1 MADENLHAKH
11 RARMQERVERDG
23 LDSLAEH
30 EALEYLLF
38 LSIPRAD
45 TNALAHRLIQHFGDF
60 CKVLEAEPEELMQ
73 VEGVGPKSARLIST
87 VMACSR
93 YYELKKRK
101 TRLSLNSAETAIAY
115 VKPLF
120 RGVQN
125 EQLYL
130 ILLDDACRPVQD
142 LRIAEGVPNRVAVD
156 TRKLLRAVARTNSTC
171 GILAHNHP
179 TGAGHS
185 VRGGPPDDIPYYGG
199 HRPARLYDHGS
210 YHHSGG
216 GWLFDAEPRQPAGI
230 PRKQRRAAGCQ
241 PLNAAHAP
249 CRVPA
254 GRIFLWFGYKISANL
269 FTLKICRAIII
280 IQLIVV
286 HERNDYGRSLS
297 LKGTVSAHRRPA
309 AGDRSADAGHP

>member
-101 TRLSLNSAETAIAY
+101 TRLSLNSAETA
-115 VKPLF
+115 
-120 RGVQN
+120 
-125 EQLYL
+125 
-130 ILLDDACRPVQD
+130 CRPVQD

-179 TGAGHS
+179 TGLA
-185 VRGGPPDDIPYYGG
+185 IPSE
-199 HRPARLYDHGS
+199 ADRLTTYHIMEVTGQLGFTIMDH
-210 YHHSGG
+210 
-216 GWLFDAEPRQPAGI
+216 
-230 PRKQRRAAGCQ
+230 
-241 PLNAAHAP
+241 
-249 CRVPA
+249 
-254 GRIFLWFGYKISANL
+254 
-269 FTLKICRAIII
+269 III
-280 IQLIVV
+280 AGEDGCSMLN
-286 HERNDYGRSLS
+286 RGSLPEYRVNS
-297 LKGTVSAHRRPA
+297 GVLQA
-309 AGDRSADAGHP
+309 ASR

>member
-45 TNALAHRLIQHFGDF
+45 TN
-60 CKVLEAEPEELMQ
+60 
-73 VEGVGPKSARLIST
+73 EGVGPKSARRIST

-179 TGAGHS
+179 TGLA
-185 VRGGPPDDIPYYGG
+185 IPSE
-199 HRPARLYDHGS
+199 ADRLTTYHIMEVTGQLGFTIMDH
-210 YHHSGG
+210 
-216 GWLFDAEPRQPAGI
+216 
-230 PRKQRRAAGCQ
+230 
-241 PLNAAHAP
+241 
-249 CRVPA
+249 
-254 GRIFLWFGYKISANL
+254 
-269 FTLKICRAIII
+269 III
-280 IQLIVV
+280 AGEDGCSMLN
-286 HERNDYGRSLS
+286 RGSLPEYRVNS
-297 LKGTVSAHRRPA
+297 GVLQA
-309 AGDRSADAGHP
+309 ASR

>member
-101 TRLSLNSAETAIAY
+101 TRLSLNTAETAIAY

-130 ILLDDACRPVQD
+130 ILLDDACCPVQD

-179 TGAGHS
+179 TGLAIPSEADRLTTYHIMEVTGQLGFTIMDHIIIAGEDGCS
-185 VRGGPPDDIPYYGG
+185 MLNRGSLPEY
-199 HRPARLYDHGS
+199 RVN
-210 YHHSGG
+210 SGV
-216 GWLFDAEPRQPAGI
+216 LQ
-230 PRKQRRAAGCQ
+230 
-241 PLNAAHAP
+241 AAHAP

-269 FTLKICRAIII
+269 FTLKICRVIII

-309 AGDRSADAGHP
+309 AGDRSAGAGHP

>member
-93 YYELKKRK
+93 
-101 TRLSLNSAETAIAY
+101 
-115 VKPLF
+115 
-120 RGVQN
+120 
-125 EQLYL
+125 L

-179 TGAGHS
+179 TGLA
-185 VRGGPPDDIPYYGG
+185 IPSE
-199 HRPARLYDHGS
+199 ADRLTTYHIMEVTGQLGFTIMDH
-210 YHHSGG
+210 
-216 GWLFDAEPRQPAGI
+216 
-230 PRKQRRAAGCQ
+230 
-241 PLNAAHAP
+241 
-249 CRVPA
+249 
-254 GRIFLWFGYKISANL
+254 
-269 FTLKICRAIII
+269 III
-280 IQLIVV
+280 AGEDGCSMLN
-286 HERNDYGRSLS
+286 RGSLPEYRANS
-297 LKGTVSAHRRPA
+297 GVLQA
-309 AGDRSADAGHP
+309 ASR

>member
-60 CKVLEAEPEELMQ
+60 CKVLEAEPEELMR
-73 VEGVGPKSARLIST
+73 VEGIGPKSARLIST

-101 TRLSLNSAETAIAY
+101 TRLSLNSAETAI
-115 VKPLF
+115 
-120 RGVQN
+120 
-125 EQLYL
+125 
-130 ILLDDACRPVQD
+130 
-142 LRIAEGVPNRVAVD
+142 EGVPNRVAVD

-179 TGAGHS
+179 TGLA
-185 VRGGPPDDIPYYGG
+185 IPSE
-199 HRPARLYDHGS
+199 ADRLTTYHIMEVTGQLGFTIMDH
-210 YHHSGG
+210 
-216 GWLFDAEPRQPAGI
+216 
-230 PRKQRRAAGCQ
+230 
-241 PLNAAHAP
+241 
-249 CRVPA
+249 
-254 GRIFLWFGYKISANL
+254 
-269 FTLKICRAIII
+269 III
-280 IQLIVV
+280 AGEDGCSMLN
-286 HERNDYGRSLS
+286 RGSLPEYRVNS
-297 LKGTVSAHRRPA
+297 GVLQA
-309 AGDRSADAGHP
+309 ASR

>member
-73 VEGVGPKSARLIST
+73 VEGVGPKSARL
-87 VMACSR
+87 
-93 YYELKKRK
+93 

-120 RGVQN
+120 RGVPN

-179 TGAGHS
+179 TGLA
-185 VRGGPPDDIPYYGG
+185 IPSE
-199 HRPARLYDHGS
+199 ADRLTTYHIMEVTGQLGFTIMDH
-210 YHHSGG
+210 
-216 GWLFDAEPRQPAGI
+216 
-230 PRKQRRAAGCQ
+230 
-241 PLNAAHAP
+241 
-249 CRVPA
+249 
-254 GRIFLWFGYKISANL
+254 
-269 FTLKICRAIII
+269 III
-280 IQLIVV
+280 AGEDGCSMLN
-286 HERNDYGRSLS
+286 RGSLPEYRVNS
-297 LKGTVSAHRRPA
+297 GVLQA
-309 AGDRSADAGHP
+309 ASR

>member
-179 TGAGHS
+179 TGLAIPSEADRLTTYHIMEVTGQLGFTIMDHIIIAGEDGCS
-185 VRGGPPDDIPYYGG
+185 MLNRGSLPEY
-199 HRPARLYDHGS
+199 RVN
-210 YHHSGG
+210 
-216 GWLFDAEPRQPAGI
+216 
-230 PRKQRRAAGCQ
+230 Q

>member
-60 CKVLEAEPEELMQ
+60 CKVLEAEPEELMR
-73 VEGVGPKSARLIST
+73 VEGIGPKSARLIST

-130 ILLDDACRPVQD
+130 ILLDDACRPLQD

-179 TGAGHS
+179 TGLAIPSEADRLTTYHIMEVTGQLGFTIMDHIIIAGEDGCS
-185 VRGGPPDDIPYYGG
+185 MLNRGSLPEY
-199 HRPARLYDHGS
+199 RVNS
-210 YHHSGG
+210 
-216 GWLFDAEPRQPAGI
+216 AG
-230 PRKQRRAAGCQ
+230 RQ

-269 FTLKICRAIII
+269 FTLKICRVIII

-309 AGDRSADAGHP
+309 AGYRRADEGHP

>member
-1 MADENLHAKH
+1 MVADGPDQSQIASVTGHAAKEPLRVYVGLGSADNP
-11 RARMQERVERDG
+11 RARAQ
-23 LDSLAEH
+23 LALAELQRVGAFERANLVIATPTGTGWVDEESQH
-30 EALEYLLF
+30 ALEYLLF

-60 CKVLEAEPEELMQ
+60 CKVLEAEPEELMR

-101 TRLSLNSAETAIAY
+101 TRLSLNSAEAAIAY

-156 TRKLLRAVARTNSTC
+156 TRKLLRTVARTNSTC

-179 TGAGHS
+179 TGLAIPSEADRLTTYHIMEVTGQLGFTIMDHIIIAGEDGCS
-185 VRGGPPDDIPYYGG
+185 MLNRGSLPEY
-199 HRPARLYDHGS
+199 RAN
-210 YHHSGG
+210 SGV
-216 GWLFDAEPRQPAGI
+216 LQ
-230 PRKQRRAAGCQ
+230 AAGT
-241 PLNAAHAP
+241 
-249 CRVPA
+249 
-254 GRIFLWFGYKISANL
+254 S
-269 FTLKICRAIII
+269 
-280 IQLIVV
+280 
-286 HERNDYGRSLS
+286 
-297 LKGTVSAHRRPA
+297 RR
-309 AGDRSADAGHP
+309 

>member
-171 GILAHNHP
+171 GILAQPSHR
-179 TGAGHS
+179 AGHS

>member
-156 TRKLLRAVARTNSTC
+156 TRQAAARRGPHQLDLR
-171 GILAHNHP
+171 
-179 TGAGHS
+179 
-185 VRGGPPDDIPYYGG
+185 
-199 HRPARLYDHGS
+199 
-210 YHHSGG
+210 HSGTQPSHR
-216 GWLFDAEPRQPAGI
+216 GWPFRPRRTA
-230 PRKQRRAAGCQ
+230 
-241 PLNAAHAP
+241 
-249 CRVPA
+249 
-254 GRIFLWFGYKISANL
+254 
-269 FTLKICRAIII
+269 
-280 IQLIVV
+280 
-286 HERNDYGRSLS
+286 
-297 LKGTVSAHRRPA
+297 
-309 AGDRSADAGHP
+309 

>member
-179 TGAGHS
+179 TG
-185 VRGGPPDDIPYYGG
+185 
-199 HRPARLYDHGS
+199 L
-210 YHHSGG
+210 
-216 GWLFDAEPRQPAGI
+216 
-230 PRKQRRAAGCQ
+230 RRTA
-241 PLNAAHAP
+241 
-249 CRVPA
+249 
-254 GRIFLWFGYKISANL
+254 
-269 FTLKICRAIII
+269 
-280 IQLIVV
+280 
-286 HERNDYGRSLS
+286 
-297 LKGTVSAHRRPA
+297 
-309 AGDRSADAGHP
+309 

>member
-1 MADENLHAKH
+1 
-11 RARMQERVERDG
+11 
-23 LDSLAEH
+23 
-30 EALEYLLF
+30 
-38 LSIPRAD
+38 
-45 TNALAHRLIQHFGDF
+45 
-60 CKVLEAEPEELMQ
+60 MQ

-130 ILLDDACRPVQD
+130 ILLDDACCPVQD

-179 TGAGHS
+179 TGLA
-185 VRGGPPDDIPYYGG
+185 IPSE
-199 HRPARLYDHGS
+199 ADRLTTYHIMEVTGQLGFTIMDH
-210 YHHSGG
+210 
-216 GWLFDAEPRQPAGI
+216 
-230 PRKQRRAAGCQ
+230 
-241 PLNAAHAP
+241 
-249 CRVPA
+249 
-254 GRIFLWFGYKISANL
+254 
-269 FTLKICRAIII
+269 III
-280 IQLIVV
+280 AGEDGCSMLN
-286 HERNDYGRSLS
+286 RGSLPEYRANS
-297 LKGTVSAHRRPA
+297 GVLQA
-309 AGDRSADAGHP
+309 ASR

>member
-60 CKVLEAEPEELMQ
+60 CN
-73 VEGVGPKSARLIST
+73 
-87 VMACSR
+87 R

-179 TGAGHS
+179 TGLA
-185 VRGGPPDDIPYYGG
+185 IPSE
-199 HRPARLYDHGS
+199 ADRLTTYHIMEVTGQLGFTIMDH
-210 YHHSGG
+210 
-216 GWLFDAEPRQPAGI
+216 
-230 PRKQRRAAGCQ
+230 
-241 PLNAAHAP
+241 
-249 CRVPA
+249 
-254 GRIFLWFGYKISANL
+254 
-269 FTLKICRAIII
+269 III
-280 IQLIVV
+280 AGEDGCSMLN
-286 HERNDYGRSLS
+286 RGSLPEYRVNS
-297 LKGTVSAHRRPA
+297 GVLQA
-309 AGDRSADAGHP
+309 ASR